1 MVSLVKRVIQRSFV
15 PPLAF
20 AKPLEKLLF
29 FCNMSLRSTLGAFFR
44 VQCTSLC
51 VFFFVIVA
59 LCLKEPR
66 IHTCR
71 VLVVRSAL
79 SFRLLRRSG
88 TTSRGI
94 VLVFILRSFPG
105 NEILT
110 ILAEKVSAQS
120 QLNPTVTL
128 C

>member
-1 MVSLVKRVIQRSFV
+1 MHVAL
-15 PPLAF
+15 P
-20 AKPLEKLLF
+20 
-29 FCNMSLRSTLGAFFR
+29 
-44 VQCTSLC
+44 
-51 VFFFVIVA
+51 FFFVIVV
-59 LCLKEPR
+59 LCLKERR

-79 SFRLLRRSG
+79 SFRLVRRSG
-88 TTSRGI
+88 TTFRGTV
-94 VLVFILRSFPG
+94 VLVFILRMRSFPG

-110 ILAEKVSAQS
+110 RLAEKVSAQS